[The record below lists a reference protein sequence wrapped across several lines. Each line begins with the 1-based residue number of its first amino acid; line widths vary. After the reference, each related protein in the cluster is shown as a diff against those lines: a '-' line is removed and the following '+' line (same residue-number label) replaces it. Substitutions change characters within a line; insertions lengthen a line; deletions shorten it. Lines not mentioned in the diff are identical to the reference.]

1 MSTGSPVSEKLDTR
15 FSTPVPELDDH
26 RHPRRSAPWNDGE
39 SPREVL
45 QSAARRHSLDRS
57 GLLQVNDALRD
68 TNLRSRDFDQAIVD
82 DDRSERAVD
91 VVGSGRRGSARER
104 RLTNRQARPQLQE
117 RIDRSR
123 DSSSSG
129 STSPPNSVEAFAD
142 PRRRERA
149 NTLESRPQSFVE
161 GSNRRPSIAS
171 GRGRP
176 SVSNASRLKAG
187 TLLAEENDAD
197 DDDDDVG
204 FPTYEEPGKTYKIDY
219 EELEEFVALSAQG
232 LIPDQPPSGRK
243 LGVSRDTSAPM
254 VFHDLR
260 RGTHK
265 QDIPQIVMNCDSPY
279 DQQPLQQ
286 FSSNDSTRKPAN
298 EQDEK
303 ASLQTLFRKKD
314 RFTLF
319 SSATESVTYGTE
331 LGDFISDGITTFRDL
346 FELGPD
352 GGVWW
357 LDVTNPTSA
366 ELECLRKAFK
376 IHPLTKEDIEQQ
388 EAREKVELFSQYYF
402 VCFRSFHSDPVSD
415 DFLQAVNVYIVVCDE
430 GVLSFSFSDTPHAAN
445 VRKRIN
451 KSRDFVN
458 LGSDYI
464 CYALMYVHNLPFM
477 LQFSTILTLSPATTL
492 SILSPR

>member
-1 MSTGSPVSEKLDTR
+1 MTSESPRSEKLDTR
-15 FSTPVPELDDH
+15 FSTPAPELDDH
-26 RHPRRSAPWNDGE
+26 RHPPRPVLGNEVELSQDVGPPTARRS
-39 SPREVL
+39 
-45 QSAARRHSLDRS
+45 SLDRS
-57 GLLQVNDALRD
+57 GLLQVNNALRD
-68 TNLRSRDFDQAIVD
+68 PSLRPRDFEHVIID
-82 DDRSERAVD
+82 DDRSEKQGD
-91 VVGSGRRGSARER
+91 VTGEGRRGSVRER
-104 RLTNRQARPQLQE
+104 RFTNRQGRPLLQD

-123 DSSSSG
+123 DSSSSR

-149 NTLESRPQSFVE
+149 NTLDSRVPSFAE
-161 GSNRRPSIAS
+161 GLNHHPSIAS
-171 GRGRP
+171 GRRA
-176 SVSNASRLKAG
+176 SVSNAGRVRAG
-187 TLLAEENDAD
+187 THLGEDNVA
-197 DDDDDVG
+197 DDDVG

-232 LIPDQPPSGRK
+232 LIPNQPPSGSK
-243 LGVSRDTSAPM
+243 LGVSCDSSAPK

-260 RGTHK
+260 QNTHK
-265 QDIPQIVMNCDSPY
+265 QDIPQIVMNCENPY
-279 DQQPLQQ
+279 NQQPLQQ
-286 FSSNDSTRKPAN
+286 FSSNDSTRKPASN
-298 EQDEK
+298 LDEK
-303 ASLQTLFRKKD
+303 ASMHTLIEKKD

-402 VCFRSFHSDPVSD
+402 VCFRSFHSDATSE

-464 CYALMYVHNLPFM
+464 CYALM
-477 LQFSTILTLSPATTL
+477 
-492 SILSPR
+492 

>member
-1 MSTGSPVSEKLDTR
+1 MSGGSPISEKLDTR

-26 RHPRRSAPWNDGE
+26 RHPPRSVLRTEGE
-39 SPREVL
+39 PSQETRQPG
-45 QSAARRHSLDRS
+45 ARQNSLDRS
-57 GLLQVNDALRD
+57 GLLQVNDALRES
-68 TNLRSRDFDQAIVD
+68 NLRPRDFEHVIVE
-82 DDRSERAVD
+82 DDRSERVIE
-91 VVGSGRRGSARER
+91 VVATGRRGSGRER
-104 RLTNRQARPQLQE
+104 RLTNRQGRPQLQE

-123 DSSSSG
+123 DTSSSG

-142 PRRRERA
+142 PRRRERP
-149 NTLESRPQSFVE
+149 NTLESRPPSSIE
-161 GSNRRPSIAS
+161 GLNRRPSIAS
-171 GRGRP
+171 GPHRA
-176 SVSNASRLKAG
+176 SVSNAGRIRAG
-187 TLLAEENDAD
+187 TLLDEDEGVGDQ
-197 DDDDDVG
+197 G

-232 LIPDQPPSGRK
+232 LIPDQPLSGRK
-243 LGVSRDTSAPM
+243 LGVSGDSSGPRI
-254 VFHDLR
+254 FHALR
-260 RGTHK
+260 QGSHR
-265 QDIPQIVMNCDSPY
+265 QDVPQIVMNCESPY
-279 DQQPLQQ
+279 DQQPLEQ
-286 FSSNDSTRKPAN
+286 FSSGDSSRKSANDQN
-298 EQDEK
+298 EK
-303 ASLQTLFRKKD
+303 ASVQTLIEKRD

-376 IHPLTKEDIEQQ
+376 IHPLTREDIEQQ

-402 VCFRSFHSDPVSD
+402 VCFRSFHSEPTSD

-464 CYALMYVHNLPFM
+464 CYALM
-477 LQFSTILTLSPATTL
+477 
-492 SILSPR
+492 

>member
-1 MSTGSPVSEKLDTR
+1 MSAESPRSEHLNTR

-26 RHPRRSAPWNDGE
+26 RRPPRSALEAQGE
-39 SPREVL
+39 SSREFL
-45 QSAARRHSLDRS
+45 QPAARRSFLDGN

-68 TNLRSRDFDQAIVD
+68 PNLRSRDFEHVIIDEDKSEKAI
-82 DDRSERAVD
+82 D
-91 VVGSGRRGSARER
+91 VVGGGGRHGSTRER
-104 RLTNRQARPQLQE
+104 RLTNRQGRPYLQD
-117 RIDRSR
+117 RADRSR
-123 DSSSSG
+123 DTSSSR
-129 STSPPNSVEAFAD
+129 STSPANSVEAFAD

-149 NTLESRPQSFVE
+149 NTLESRPQSLLE
-161 GSNRRPSIAS
+161 ALNRRPSIAS
-171 GRGRP
+171 GPGRA
-176 SVSNASRLKAG
+176 SVSNAGRIRAG
-187 TLLAEENDAD
+187 THLGEDDGAEN
-197 DDDDDVG
+197 DVG

-232 LIPDQPPSGRK
+232 LVPDLPPR
-243 LGVSRDTSAPM
+243 
-254 VFHDLR
+254 VFCDLR
-260 RGTHK
+260 QGSRKH
-265 QDIPQIVMNCDSPY
+265 DVPQIVMNCESPY
-279 DQQPLQQ
+279 NLQPLQQ
-286 FSSNDSTRKPAN
+286 FSSDDSIRKPASD
-298 EQDEK
+298 QDEK
-303 ASLQTLFRKKD
+303 ASVKTLVKKKD

-331 LGDFISDGITTFRDL
+331 LGDFVSDGITTFRDL

-376 IHPLTKEDIEQQ
+376 LHPLTKEDIEQQ

-402 VCFRSFHSDPVSD
+402 VCFRSFHSDATSD

-464 CYALMYVHNLPFM
+464 CYALM
-477 LQFSTILTLSPATTL
+477 
-492 SILSPR
+492 

>member
-1 MSTGSPVSEKLDTR
+1 MSAGSPVSEKLDTR
-15 FSTPVPELDDH
+15 FSTPAPELDDH
-26 RHPRRSAPWNDGE
+26 RHPRRSAPQNDGDL
-39 SPREVL
+39 SREA
-45 QSAARRHSLDRS
+45 QHSAAQHQSLDQS

-68 TNLRSRDFDQAIVD
+68 ANLRSRDFEQVITD
-82 DDRSERAVD
+82 DDRSERAADFAGLGARSV
-91 VVGSGRRGSARER
+91 ARER
-104 RLTNRQARPQLQE
+104 RLTNRQGRPQLQE
-117 RIDRSR
+117 RINRSR
-123 DSSSSG
+123 DTSSSR
-129 STSPPNSVEAFAD
+129 STSPANSVEAFAD

-149 NTLESRPQSFVE
+149 NTLESHPPSFVE
-161 GSNRRPSIAS
+161 GLNRHPSIAS
-171 GRGRP
+171 GRHRP
-176 SVSNASRLKAG
+176 SVSNASRLRPG
-187 TLLAEENDAD
+187 TLLGEGNGTE
-197 DDDDDVG
+197 DDVG

-219 EELEEFVALSAQG
+219 EELEEFVALSARG
-232 LIPDQPPSGRK
+232 LIPDEPPSEGK
-243 LGVSRDTSAPM
+243 LGVSGDTSAPR

-260 RGTHK
+260 RSTRK
-265 QDIPQIVMNCDSPY
+265 QDIPQIVMNCESPY

-286 FSSNDSTRKPAN
+286 FPSSGSSHNSAN
-298 EQDEK
+298 NQDEK
-303 ASLQTLFRKKD
+303 ASVQTLFGKKD

-319 SSATESVTYGTE
+319 SSATESVIYGTE
-331 LGDFISDGITTFRDL
+331 LGDFVSDGITTFRDL

-357 LDVTNPTSA
+357 LDVMNPTSG

-376 IHPLTKEDIEQQ
+376 IHRLTKEDIEQQ

-402 VCFRSFHSDPVSD
+402 VCFRSFHSDTESD

-464 CYALMYVHNLPFM
+464 CYALM
-477 LQFSTILTLSPATTL
+477 
-492 SILSPR
+492 

>member
-1 MSTGSPVSEKLDTR
+1 M
-15 FSTPVPELDDH
+15 
-26 RHPRRSAPWNDGE
+26 
-39 SPREVL
+39 L
-45 QSAARRHSLDRS
+45 QPAARQNSIDRS
-57 GLLQVNDALRD
+57 SLLQVNDVLRD
-68 TNLRSRDFDQAIVD
+68 PNLRPRDFENVIID
-82 DDRSERAVD
+82 DDRSERVFDIA
-91 VVGSGRRGSARER
+91 GIGRRGSVRER
-104 RLTNRQARPQLQE
+104 RLTNRQGRPQLQD

-123 DSSSSG
+123 DTSSSR

-149 NTLESRPQSFVE
+149 NTLDSRPPSFIE
-161 GSNRRPSIAS
+161 GLNRRPSVAS
-171 GRGRP
+171 GARRP
-176 SVSNASRLKAG
+176 SVSNAGRIRTG
-187 TLLAEENDAD
+187 TLLDED
-197 DDDDDVG
+197 DGTGDDVG

-232 LIPDQPPSGRK
+232 LIIDQPPSGHVDGDSSQPK
-243 LGVSRDTSAPM
+243 
-254 VFHDLR
+254 VFYDLR
-260 RGTHK
+260 QSTRR
-265 QDIPQIVMNCDSPY
+265 QDSPQIFINCENPY
-279 DQQPLQQ
+279 NQQPLHQ
-286 FSSNDSTRKPAN
+286 FSSDDNTRRPGND
-298 EQDEK
+298 QDEK
-303 ASLQTLFRKKD
+303 ASVQTLIAKKD

-319 SSATESVTYGTE
+319 SSATESVTYGAE
-331 LGDFISDGITTFRDL
+331 LGDFVSDGITTFRDL

-402 VCFRSFHSDPVSD
+402 VCFRSFHSDPTSEE
-415 DFLQAVNVYIVVCDE
+415 FLQAVNVYIVVCDE

-464 CYALMYVHNLPFM
+464 CYALM
-477 LQFSTILTLSPATTL
+477 
-492 SILSPR
+492 

>member
-1 MSTGSPVSEKLDTR
+1 MSSESPKSEKLDTR
-15 FSTPVPELDDH
+15 YSTPVPELDDH
-26 RHPRRSAPWNDGE
+26 RHLPRATIRNEGE
-39 SPREVL
+39 TSREIS
-45 QSAARRHSLDRS
+45 QPIIRRTSLDRS

-68 TNLRSRDFDQAIVD
+68 PNFRARDFEHVILE
-82 DDRSERAVD
+82 DDRSERVA
-91 VVGSGRRGSARER
+91 GAAGEGRRSSARER
-104 RLTNRQARPQLQE
+104 RYTNRQGRPQLQD
-117 RIDRSR
+117 RVDRSR
-123 DSSSSG
+123 DTSSSG

-149 NTLESRPQSFVE
+149 NTLESHPPSVVE
-161 GSNRRPSIAS
+161 GLNRRPSLAS
-171 GRGRP
+171 GYYRP
-176 SVSNASRLKAG
+176 SVSNAGRVKAG
-187 TLLAEENDAD
+187 THRGEDEGP
-197 DDDDDVG
+197 DDDVG

-232 LIPDQPPSGRK
+232 LIPDQPASGRK
-243 LGVSRDTSAPM
+243 YGGNGFAPK

-260 RGTHK
+260 QGPRK
-265 QDIPQIVMNCDSPY
+265 QDLPQIVMNCEAPY
-279 DQQPLQQ
+279 SQQLLQQ
-286 FSSNDSTRKPAN
+286 FSNDDSNGKAVHDL
-298 EQDEK
+298 DEK
-303 ASLQTLFRKKD
+303 ASVQTLVGKKD

-331 LGDFISDGITTFRDL
+331 LGDFVSDGITTFRDL

-402 VCFRSFHSDPVSD
+402 VCFRSFHSDTESD
-415 DFLQAVNVYIVVCDE
+415 DFLQAVNAYIVVCDE

-458 LGSDYI
+458 LGS
-464 CYALMYVHNLPFM
+464 
-477 LQFSTILTLSPATTL
+477 
-492 SILSPR
+492 

>member
-1 MSTGSPVSEKLDTR
+1 MSAESPKSEKLDTR

-26 RHPRRSAPWNDGE
+26 RHPPRSAPRNEGE
-39 SPREVL
+39 PSRDIL
-45 QSAARRHSLDRS
+45 QPTARRNSLDRS
-57 GLLQVNDALRD
+57 GLLQVNNALRD
-68 TNLRSRDFDQAIVD
+68 ANLRPRDFEHVIIDE
-82 DDRSERAVD
+82 DRSERAI
-91 VVGSGRRGSARER
+91 GIIGEGRRGSARER
-104 RLTNRQARPQLQE
+104 RYTNRQGRPQLQD
-117 RIDRSR
+117 RVDRSR
-123 DSSSSG
+123 DTSSSG

-149 NTLESRPQSFVE
+149 NTLESPPPSLIEVL
-161 GSNRRPSIAS
+161 NRRPSISS
-171 GRGRP
+171 GPQRP
-176 SVSNASRLKAG
+176 SVSNAGRVRAG
-187 TLLAEENDAD
+187 THRGED
-197 DDDDDVG
+197 DSQGDDVG

-232 LIPDQPPSGRK
+232 LIPDQQVSGRK
-243 LGVSRDTSAPM
+243 QGAGVDSSSPR

-260 RGTHK
+260 QGSRK
-265 QDIPQIVMNCDSPY
+265 QDIPQIVMNCESPY
-279 DQQPLQQ
+279 NQQPLHQ
-286 FSSNDSTRKPAN
+286 FTSDGSTRKAD
-298 EQDEK
+298 EDEK
-303 ASLQTLFRKKD
+303 ASMQTLFAKKD

-331 LGDFISDGITTFRDL
+331 LGDFVSDGITTFRDL

-357 LDVTNPTSA
+357 LDVTNPTNA

-388 EAREKVELFSQYYF
+388 ETREKVELFSQYYF
-402 VCFRSFHSDPVSD
+402 VCFRSFHSDVTSD

-464 CYALMYVHNLPFM
+464 CYALM
-477 LQFSTILTLSPATTL
+477 
-492 SILSPR
+492 

>member
-1 MSTGSPVSEKLDTR
+1 LGE
-15 FSTPVPELDDH
+15 DDV
-26 RHPRRSAPWNDGE
+26 A
-39 SPREVL
+39 
-45 QSAARRHSLDRS
+45 
-57 GLLQVNDALRD
+57 
-68 TNLRSRDFDQAIVD
+68 
-82 DDRSERAVD
+82 
-91 VVGSGRRGSARER
+91 
-104 RLTNRQARPQLQE
+104 
-117 RIDRSR
+117 
-123 DSSSSG
+123 
-129 STSPPNSVEAFAD
+129 
-142 PRRRERA
+142 
-149 NTLESRPQSFVE
+149 
-161 GSNRRPSIAS
+161 
-171 GRGRP
+171 
-176 SVSNASRLKAG
+176 
-187 TLLAEENDAD
+187 
-197 DDDDDVG
+197 DDDVG

-232 LIPDQPPSGRK
+232 LIPNQPPSGRK
-243 LGVSRDTSAPM
+243 LGVSGDSSAPK

-260 RGTHK
+260 QNTRK
-265 QDIPQIVMNCDSPY
+265 QDVPQIVMNCENPY
-279 DQQPLQQ
+279 NQQPLQQ
-286 FSSNDSTRKPAN
+286 FSSNDSTSKPAIN
-298 EQDEK
+298 LDEK
-303 ASLQTLFRKKD
+303 ASVYTLLEKKD

-331 LGDFISDGITTFRDL
+331 LGDFVSDGITTFRDL

-402 VCFRSFHSDPVSD
+402 VCFRSFHSNATSE

-451 KSRDFVN
+451 KSRDFVY

-464 CYALMYVHNLPFM
+464 CYALM
-477 LQFSTILTLSPATTL
+477 
-492 SILSPR
+492 

>member
-1 MSTGSPVSEKLDTR
+1 MSGESPISEKLDTR

-26 RHPRRSAPWNDGE
+26 RHRPRSAPRNEGE
-39 SPREVL
+39 PSREVL
-45 QSAARRHSLDRS
+45 HAAGRQNSLDRS

-68 TNLRSRDFDQAIVD
+68 PSFRPRDFEHVIID
-82 DDRSERAVD
+82 DERSERGIDAA
-91 VVGSGRRGSARER
+91 GGGRRGSARER
-104 RLTNRQARPQLQE
+104 RFTNRQGRPQLLD

-123 DSSSSG
+123 DTSSSG

-149 NTLESRPQSFVE
+149 NTLDSRCPSFIE
-161 GSNRRPSIAS
+161 GLNRRPSIAS
-171 GRGRP
+171 GPRRP
-176 SVSNASRLKAG
+176 SVSNAGRIRTG
-187 TLLAEENDAD
+187 TLLGEADGID
-197 DDDDDVG
+197 DDLA
-204 FPTYEEPGKTYKIDY
+204 FPSYEEPGKTYKIDY
-219 EELEEFVALSAQG
+219 EEMEEFVALSAQG

-243 LGVSRDTSAPM
+243 LGVSGDSSAPK

-260 RGTHK
+260 QSSRK
-265 QDIPQIVMNCDSPY
+265 QEVPQIIMNCENPY

-286 FSSNDSTRKPAN
+286 FSSDDSTRKPAN
-298 EQDEK
+298 DQDEK
-303 ASLQTLFRKKD
+303 ASMQTLIEKKD

-388 EAREKVELFSQYYF
+388 ETREKVELFSQYYF
-402 VCFRSFHSDPVSD
+402 VCFRSFHSDATSD

-430 GVLSFSFSDTPHAAN
+430 GVLSFSFSDTPHPAN

-464 CYALMYVHNLPFM
+464 CYALM
-477 LQFSTILTLSPATTL
+477 
-492 SILSPR
+492 

>member
-1 MSTGSPVSEKLDTR
+1 MSSESPRSEKLDTR
-15 FSTPVPELDDH
+15 FSTPAPELDDH
-26 RHPRRSAPWNDGE
+26 RYPLRPALGREGEPSQDIGLPPARRS
-39 SPREVL
+39 
-45 QSAARRHSLDRS
+45 SLDRS
-57 GLLQVNDALRD
+57 GLLQVNTALRD
-68 TNLRSRDFDQAIVD
+68 PNLRLRDFENVIID
-82 DDRSERAVD
+82 DDRSEKAAEVT
-91 VVGSGRRGSARER
+91 GEGRRGSTRER
-104 RLTNRQARPQLQE
+104 RFTNRQGRSLLQD

-123 DSSSSG
+123 GTSSSG

-149 NTLESRPQSFVE
+149 NTLDSRVPSFVD
-161 GSNRRPSIAS
+161 GLNRGPSITS
-171 GRGRP
+171 GRRV
-176 SVSNASRLKAG
+176 SISNAGRVRAG
-187 TLLAEENDAD
+187 THLGEDDAA
-197 DDDDDVG
+197 DDDVG

-232 LIPDQPPSGRK
+232 LIPNQPPSGRR
-243 LGVSRDTSAPM
+243 LGVSDDSSAPK

-260 RGTHK
+260 RNARK
-265 QDIPQIVMNCDSPY
+265 QDIPQIVMNCENPCN
-279 DQQPLQQ
+279 QQPLQQ
-286 FSSNDSTRKPAN
+286 FPSNDSIRKPASN
-298 EQDEK
+298 LDEK
-303 ASLQTLFRKKD
+303 ASLHTLVERKD

-331 LGDFISDGITTFRDL
+331 LGDFVSDGITTFRDL

-402 VCFRSFHSDPVSD
+402 VCFRSFHSDTTSE

-430 GVLSFSFSDTPHAAN
+430 GVLTFSFSDTPHAAN

-464 CYALMYVHNLPFM
+464 CYALM
-477 LQFSTILTLSPATTL
+477 
-492 SILSPR
+492 